1 MSASLTAN
9 TARLGA
15 IARRDWRTVKRYQ
28 FRQMLR
34 LLDFVYAAI
43 LAFYVGRLFDTV
55 PDELTQYGG
64 NYFDFAMVGLA
75 VMSVAGLGIGTFN
88 DTITR
93 EQTLGTLE
101 VLLVTP
107 TPVPV
112 LLAGSLV
119 LPLALTFI
127 DIALYVGVGIGVFGI
142 GLTLSGVLLAF
153 PLFLLTLASFC
164 AFGIVGAS
172 IAVLAKR
179 GDPLSGPLIQATAV
193 LSGALFPVSVFPPVL
208 ELLAR
213 CFPAYYG
220 INGLREA
227 LLGGGSWSDIA
238 PDVAVLAGFVVVL
251 LPLSVWI
258 FEPRPGRIA
267 TRRHPRQL
275 LIRVAAVERFDDLIE
290 ERSRHVEPS
299 CRVGIVVQRP
309 GGQPAQRG
317 GDREQLAH
325 PAPVGRQRER
335 REQRLH
341 QRRTGLDPLHVPGP
355 GGVLDEEHRT
365 HPSGH
370 RRSGERS
377 SGTRTRLRASLG
389 ITTRPRRRAS
399 GRRADQ
405 VTRDVERLGQSPC
418 HELIAAVD
426 RRGTSGHR

>member
-9 TARLGA
+9 SARLGA

-28 FRQMLR
+28 FRQLLR

-55 PDELTQYGG
+55 PDELTEYGG

-127 DIALYVGVGIGVFGI
+127 DIALYVGVGIGVFGV
-142 GLTLSGVLLAF
+142 GLSWSGVLLSI

-258 FEPRPGRIA
+258 FERA
-267 TRRHPRQL
+267 L
-275 LIRVAAVERFDDLIE
+275 AA
-290 ERSRHVEPS
+290 S
-299 CRVGIVVQRP
+299 
-309 GGQPAQRG
+309 
-317 GDREQLAH
+317 
-325 PAPVGRQRER
+325 
-335 REQRLH
+335 
-341 QRRTGLDPLHVPGP
+341 
-355 GGVLDEEHRT
+355 
-365 HPSGH
+365 
-370 RRSGERS
+370 
-377 SGTRTRLRASLG
+377 
-389 ITTRPRRRAS
+389 RRA
-399 GRRADQ
+399 GI
-405 VTRDVERLGQSPC
+405 LGNY
-418 HELIAAVD
+418 
-426 RRGTSGHR
+426 

>member
-9 TARLGA
+9 SARLGA

-28 FRQMLR
+28 FRQLLR

-55 PDELTQYGG
+55 PDELTEYGG

-127 DIALYVGVGIGVFGI
+127 DIALYVGVGIGVFGV
-142 GLTLSGVLLAF
+142 GLSWSGVLLSI

-172 IAVLAKR
+172 IAVAKR

-238 PDVAVLAGFVVVL
+238 PDVAVLAGS
-251 LPLSVWI
+251 LSSSSRCRCGSSSVRW
-258 FEPRPGRIA
+258 PHRDGPASSA
-267 TRRHPRQL
+267 TT
-275 LIRVAAVERFDDLIE
+275 E
-290 ERSRHVEPS
+290 
-299 CRVGIVVQRP
+299 
-309 GGQPAQRG
+309 
-317 GDREQLAH
+317 
-325 PAPVGRQRER
+325 
-335 REQRLH
+335 
-341 QRRTGLDPLHVPGP
+341 
-355 GGVLDEEHRT
+355 
-365 HPSGH
+365 
-370 RRSGERS
+370 
-377 SGTRTRLRASLG
+377 
-389 ITTRPRRRAS
+389 PRRRALRQPDRGAFQRRRAVVTDRRRGAASRQVAGS
-399 GRRADQ
+399 GRRRSGTTRASGADRAPAG
-405 VTRDVERLGQSPC
+405 TKGATSSSTT
-418 HELIAAVD
+418 D
-426 RRGTSGHR
+426 RARSVARARTLRRAR